1 MKATQVADQQFFSI
15 YKNLPTETKLQV
27 VAYVEKLV
35 GPAIPNAPEKK
46 AKFGSAKGLFT
57 IKPGF
62 DDPLE
67 DFKDYM

>member
-1 MKATQVADQQFFSI
+1 MSDLLINNKFNSLPADMQKEVSDFIDFLQQ
-15 YKNLPTETKLQV
+15 
-27 VAYVEKLV
+27 
-35 GPAIPNAPEKK
+35 K
-46 AKFGSAKGLFT
+46 AKKQKTKMKRMFGYAKGSIT